1 MAEQFYFI
9 TFESTTHGM
18 QTQKLA
24 KKTFSVAMMPA
35 PRELTVSCGIALK
48 FLEWKP
54 EEIEPFFGSLSIPC
68 RLYRMGVTRVNGVH
82 PIELI
87 KENKQ
92 EQGGE

>member
-24 KKTFSVAMMPA
+24 KESFSVAMMPA

-54 EEIEPFFGSLSIPC
+54 EQIEPFFRSLSIPC
-68 RLYRMGVTRVNGVH
+68 RLYRMGGARVNGVH

-87 KENKQ
+87 M